1 MSVFMIDWNY
11 DLIRTINNHY
21 NIILNPSVDL
31 FYFIRNFEEIYRM
44 SISDEVLLPD
54 IFHDVMLY
62 TLNNVN
68 ARNKIIISEEEQFIL
83 DNVLEQKRVIQQEN
97 RQKAYEEGL
106 DAYYKFIVDEVIEFV
121 ELYPFWSQLIIR
133 KQ

>member
-21 NIILNPSVDL
+21 NRILNPSVDL

-83 DNVLEQKRVIQQEN
+83 DNILEQKRVIQQEN
-97 RQKAYEEGL
+97 RQKAYEKGL

>member
-1 MSVFMIDWNY
+1 MIDWNY

>member
-1 MSVFMIDWNY
+1 MIDWNY

-21 NIILNPSVDL
+21 NRILNPSVDL

-97 RQKAYEEGL
+97 RQKAYEKGL
-106 DAYYKFIVDEVIEFV
+106 DAYYKFIVDEVLEFV

>member
-1 MSVFMIDWNY
+1 MIDWNY

-21 NIILNPSVDL
+21 NRILNPSVDL

-83 DNVLEQKRVIQQEN
+83 DNILEQKRVIQQEK

>member
-21 NIILNPSVDL
+21 NRILNPSVDL

>member
-1 MSVFMIDWNY
+1 MIDWNY

-21 NIILNPSVDL
+21 NRILNPSVDL

>member
-21 NIILNPSVDL
+21 NRILNPSVDL

-62 TLNNVN
+62 TLNGVN
-68 ARNKIIISEEEQFIL
+68 AKNKIIISEEEQFIL
-83 DNVLEQKRVIQQEN
+83 ETVLEQRRVIQQEN

-121 ELYPFWSQLIIR
+121 EAYPFWNQLIIR

>member
-1 MSVFMIDWNY
+1 MIDWNY

-21 NIILNPSVDL
+21 NRILNPSVDL

-83 DNVLEQKRVIQQEN
+83 DNILEQKRVIQQEN
-97 RQKAYEEGL
+97 RQKAYEKGL

>member
-1 MSVFMIDWNY
+1 MIDWNY

-21 NIILNPSVDL
+21 NRILNPSVDL

-97 RQKAYEEGL
+97 RQKAYEKGL

>member
-1 MSVFMIDWNY
+1 MIDWNY

-21 NIILNPSVDL
+21 NRILNPSVDL

-97 RQKAYEEGL
+97 RQKAYEKGL
-106 DAYYKFIVDEVIEFV
+106 DTYYKFIVDEVIEFV
-121 ELYPFWSQLIIR
+121 EL
-133 KQ
+133 